1 MDHPAVWAFWWPRF
15 LKIANWFVEQ
25 ESKNSTKIIN
35 KKAEVRGH
43 IMLTFPSGAVKLKA
57 IADRIDQGIEQ
68 PYIIIDYK
76 TGNIPPRRELISGL
90 SPQLPLEGLILREG
104 GFSETSAQIRTQLK
118 YIQLTGGDPPGREV
132 ILEENTDAL
141 ISMAEEGLRKLV
153 EAFDNDETPY
163 LAYPDPNNKMA
174 YDDYEHLS
182 RVKEWS
188 L

>member
-76 TGNIPPRRELISGL
+76 TGSIPPRRELI
-90 SPQLPLEGLILREG
+90 
-104 GFSETSAQIRTQLK
+104 
-118 YIQLTGGDPPGREV
+118 
-132 ILEENTDAL
+132 
-141 ISMAEEGLRKLV
+141 
-153 EAFDNDETPY
+153 
-163 LAYPDPNNKMA
+163 
-174 YDDYEHLS
+174 
-182 RVKEWS
+182 
-188 L
+188 